1 MCSRLRFF
9 AAVVALIFCGT
20 LFTELHAQT
29 QIQPGQVLISEV
41 RLAGEGGAQD
51 EYIELYNNTN
61 NDIFVQATDT
71 SGGWTVVVTFSGIT
85 GPLYTIP
92 NGTRIPARGHLL
104 GANPNGYSLTG
115 YPSGYPATPPAV
127 PNGFAPP
134 SFPNTT
140 PDRTWDFN
148 VPEGDQSL
156 GIALFSTTSG
166 IAFTAATRLDAF
178 GLLGAPALY
187 KEGNGYP
194 NLPLTRTL
202 VRDMRTPTGAHK
214 DTNDNAADFLL
225 LNNFS
230 QLAPLAPGE
239 LLGAPGPENLNSP
252 VANLHLV
259 KGSLLD
265 PIAGS
270 SNAPNRERRPN
281 FEPNANLGTLLIRRR
296 FTNNGNTSISRLRFR
311 AIDITGPGSDNTCGG
326 ALCADVRL
334 LTSQDEEAGS
344 PNIGVVTVRGLT
356 LEEPPLQS
364 NGGGFNSSVSANIIT
379 LPTPLAPGASIN
391 VTFKLGVMRTG
402 SFRLLVNIE
411 AQSVVQ
417 ITAPSARFSP
427 RKGSVQANEGVLK

>member
-1 MCSRLRFF
+1 MSSTLRFF
-9 AAVVALIFCGT
+9 TAAVALLLCGT
-20 LFTELHAQT
+20 FTGLHAQV

-71 SGGWTVVVTFSGIT
+71 SGGWAVAVTFGGIT

-115 YPSGYPATPPAV
+115 YPSGYPPTPPPV
-127 PNGFAPP
+127 PNGFAAP
-134 SFPNTT
+134 FPLTT
-140 PDRTWDFN
+140 PDRTWDFD
-148 VPEGDQSL
+148 VAEGDQSL
-156 GIALFSTTSG
+156 GIALFSTTST

-178 GLLGAPALY
+178 GMIGAPALY

-202 VRDMRTPTGAHK
+202 VRDMRTPTGAPK
-214 DTNDNAADFLL
+214 DTGDNAADFLL
-225 LNNFS
+225 LNNLS

-252 VANLHLV
+252 VAGIHLV
-259 KGSLLD
+259 KASLLD
-265 PIAGS
+265 PMVGS
-270 SNAPNRERRPN
+270 NNSPNRERRPN
-281 FEPNANLGTLLIRRR
+281 FEPNANLGTLLIRRK
-296 FTNNGNTSISRLRFR
+296 FTNNGTTAISRLRFR

-326 ALCADVRL
+326 PLCADVRL

-356 LEEPPLQS
+356 LEEPPRQS
-364 NGGGFNSSVSANIIT
+364 DGGGFNSSVSANSIT
-379 LPTPLAPGASIN
+379 LSTPLAPGASIN
-391 VTFKLGVMRTG
+391 VTFKLGVMRIG
-402 SFRLLVNIE
+402 SFRLLVNTE
-411 AQSVVQ
+411 AQSVVS
-417 ITAPSARFSP
+417 ITAPSARFAA
-427 RKGSVQANEGVLK
+427 RKGSVQASEGVLK